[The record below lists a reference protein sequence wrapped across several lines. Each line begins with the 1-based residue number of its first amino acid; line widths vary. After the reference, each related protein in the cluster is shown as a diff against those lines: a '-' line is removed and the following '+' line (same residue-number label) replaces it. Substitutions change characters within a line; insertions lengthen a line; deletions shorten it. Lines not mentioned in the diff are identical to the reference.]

1 MVSTVNRVL
10 SMTPNRMFDEPRGGS
25 DFDARTPLWFQ
36 VASRFLLLFAALLL
50 LLSLGTRVYASNLI
64 VAAFAVVFLAQ
75 GCAGFLYARAWFYE
89 RKRVYDTRREL
100 SSIYRHVLDGILIL
114 DDRGVCLD
122 ANPAAFAILGAPP
135 AVLVGRSFGQFLK
148 DPRQFERQ
156 WRAFLDESFQHGRT
170 ELVRH
175 NGSKFVVN
183 FTLTAHYLP
192 GRHAMIL
199 CDITERVEAQHSALE
214 MQNLYQQMADGIDE
228 VYWLLDAATKKVVA
242 VNRAYETVTGRSLES
257 IENDPSSYEDLIH
270 ARDRA
275 HVLAKL
281 ESAVHSG
288 HFDEEFRIV
297 RPDGEV
303 RWVWVKASP
312 VRGSND
318 EIRQLYGTAQDI
330 TAKKLADAQVAE
342 HLVAA
347 EAARAEA
354 ESASAE
360 AEALR
365 RATLALTQNLRMDAV
380 LDTLLQTLFQI
391 VTYDTASVI
400 LTEEN
405 ERLFV
410 AREAPPAAANRP
422 VVTLETSDNAIL
434 ERVLVLKKAI
444 YVPDT
449 REESDWR
456 DHKAVSGVRSWI
468 AVPLVVSDS
477 VLGLLSI
484 GSKQPRECTTQHFHL
499 AKLLGIPAAVAIH
512 NARLYEWAQ
521 IYAVERQTL
530 LKKLDATTD
539 KNADPQRGRFPN

>member
-1 MVSTVNRVL
+1 MRLRWPENRTLLRDIAAGRDSVQLMNLNEVHAVN
-10 SMTPNRMFDEPRGGS
+10 
-25 DFDARTPLWFQ
+25 
-36 VASRFLLLFAALLL
+36 
-50 LLSLGTRVYASNLI
+50 
-64 VAAFAVVFLAQ
+64 LA
-75 GCAGFLYARAWFYE
+75 
-89 RKRVYDTRREL
+89 
-100 SSIYRHVLDGILIL
+100 
-114 DDRGVCLD
+114 
-122 ANPAAFAILGAPP
+122 
-135 AVLVGRSFGQFLK
+135 
-148 DPRQFERQ
+148 
-156 WRAFLDESFQHGRT
+156 
-170 ELVRH
+170 
-175 NGSKFVVN
+175 
-183 FTLTAHYLP
+183 
-192 GRHAMIL
+192 
-199 CDITERVEAQHSALE
+199 
-214 MQNLYQQMADGIDE
+214 DE
-228 VYWLLDAATKKVVA
+228 VFWLLDAATKKVVA

-270 ARDRA
+270 AGDRA

-312 VRGSND
+312 VRTSDNA
-318 EIRQLYGTAQDI
+318 IHQLYGTAQDI

-342 HLVAA
+342 HLIAA

-380 LDTLLQTLFQI
+380 LDTLLETLFQI

-410 AREAPPAAANRP
+410 AREAPPAVSNRP
-422 VVTLETSDNAIL
+422 VVTIETGANAIL
-434 ERVLVLKKAI
+434 QRVLVLKRAM

-449 REESDWR
+449 REETDWR

-468 AVPLVVSDS
+468 AIPLVVSDS

-484 GSKQPRECTTQHFHL
+484 GSKQPRAFTTRHFQL

-521 IYAVERQTL
+521 IYAAERQTL
-530 LKKLDATTD
+530 LKKLDETAD
-539 KNADPQRGRFPN
+539 KNTDPSRGRFPN

>member
-1 MVSTVNRVL
+1 MALTVNRVG
-10 SMTPNRMFDEPRGGS
+10 SMTPNRMFDQPHAGS
-25 DFDARTPLWFQ
+25 NADAPTPLWFQ
-36 VASRFLLLFAALLL
+36 IASRFLLLLAAVLL
-50 LLSLGTRVYASNLI
+50 LLSLGTRVYASNFI

-89 RKRVYDTRREL
+89 RKRVRDTRREL

-114 DDRGVCLD
+114 DERGVCLD
-122 ANPAAFAILGAPP
+122 ANPAAFAILGTPP
-135 AVLVGRSFGQFLK
+135 AVLLGRSFCQFFK

-156 WRAFLDESFQHGRT
+156 WRAFLGESFQHGRT

-175 NGSKFVVN
+175 NGSKVVVN
-183 FTLTAHYLP
+183 FTLTADYLP

-199 CDITERVEAQHSALE
+199 CDITERVEAQHSALQ
-214 MQNLYQQMADGIDE
+214 MQNLYQQMADSIDE
-228 VYWLLDAATKKVVA
+228 VFWLLDAATKKVVA

-257 IENDPSSYEDLIH
+257 IEKNPSSYEDLIH
-270 ARDRA
+270 ALDRA

-281 ESAVHSG
+281 ENAVHSG

-303 RWVWVKASP
+303 RWVWAKASP
-312 VRGSND
+312 VRAFDNS
-318 EIRQLYGTAQDI
+318 IHQLYGTALDI
-330 TAKKLADAQVAE
+330 TGKKLAEAQVAE
-342 HLVAA
+342 HLATA

-391 VTYDTASVI
+391 VAYDTASVI

-405 ERLFV
+405 DRLFV
-410 AREAPPAAANRP
+410 AREAPRTTANRP
-422 VVTLETSDNAIL
+422 VVTLETSDNVIL
-434 ERVLVLKKAI
+434 QRALVLKKAI

-449 REESDWR
+449 REESEWR
-456 DHKAVSGVRSWI
+456 EHKAFPGVRSWI

-484 GSKQPRECTTQHFHL
+484 GSNERRAFTTRHFHL

-521 IYAVERQTL
+521 IYSAERQTL
-530 LKKLDATTD
+530 LKKLDETID
-539 KNADPQRGRFPN
+539 KNTDSPRERFPN

>member
-1 MVSTVNRVL
+1 MIS
-10 SMTPNRMFDEPRGGS
+10 NRMFDEPHTGY
-25 DFDARTPLWFQ
+25 DADLRTPLWFQ
-36 VASRFLLLFAALLL
+36 IASRFLLLLAAALL

-64 VAAFAVVFLAQ
+64 IAAFAVVFLGQ
-75 GCAGFLYARAWFYE
+75 GCAGFLYARAWFHE
-89 RKRVYDTRREL
+89 RRRVHDTKCEL

-135 AVLVGRSFGQFLK
+135 AVLVGRSFGQFLQ

-156 WRAFLDESFQHGRT
+156 WRAFLDQSFQHGRT

-175 NGSKFVVN
+175 NGSKAVVN

-214 MQNLYQQMADGIDE
+214 MQNLYQQMADSIDE
-228 VYWLLDAATKKVVA
+228 VFWLLDAATKKVVA
-242 VNRAYETVTGRSLES
+242 VNHAYEIVTGRTLES
-257 IENDPSSYEDLIH
+257 IASNPSSYEDLIH
-270 ARDRA
+270 PGDRA
-275 HVLAKL
+275 QVLTKL
-281 ESAVHSG
+281 ENAVHSG
-288 HFDEEFRIV
+288 YLDEEFRIV

-312 VRGSND
+312 VRASDNA
-318 EIRQLYGTAQDI
+318 IRQLYGTAQDI
-330 TAKKLADAQVAE
+330 TARKLADAQVAE

-354 ESASAE
+354 ENAGAE

-380 LDTLLQTLFQI
+380 LDTLLRTLLQI

-410 AREAPPAAANRP
+410 ARDAPPAVDNRP
-422 VVTLETSDNAIL
+422 VVTLEMRENAIL
-434 ERVLVLKKAI
+434 QRVLALKKAM

-449 REESDWR
+449 REEIDWH
-456 DHKAVSGVRSWI
+456 DHKAFAGVRSWMAI
-468 AVPLVVSDS
+468 PLVVSDS

-484 GSKQPRECTTQHFHL
+484 GSKRPRAFTARHFHL

-512 NARLYEWAQ
+512 NARLYQWAQ
-521 IYAVERQTL
+521 IYAVERQSL
-530 LKKLDATTD
+530 LKKLDETTE
-539 KNADPQRGRFPN
+539 KSANPMRERFPN

>member
-1 MVSTVNRVL
+1 ML
-10 SMTPNRMFDEPRGGS
+10 DEPLGASGA
-25 DFDARTPLWFQ
+25 DTRTPLWFQ
-36 VASRFLLLFAALLL
+36 IASRSLLLFAAVLL
-50 LLSLGTRVYASNLI
+50 LLSLGTRVYASNLL

-75 GCAGFLYARAWFYE
+75 SSAGFLYARAWFAE
-89 RKRVYDTRREL
+89 RRRVRDIQREL

-135 AVLVGRSFGQFLK
+135 AVLLGRSFGQFLK

-156 WRAFLDESFQHGRT
+156 WRGFLDQSFQHGRR

-175 NGSKFVVN
+175 NGSRVVVN
-183 FTLTAHYLP
+183 FTLTANYLP

-199 CDITERVEAQHSALE
+199 CDITERVEAQHSARE
-214 MQNLYQQMADGIDE
+214 MQSLYRQMADNIDE
-228 VYWLLDAATKKVVA
+228 VFWLLDAETKKVVA

-257 IENDPSSYEDLIH
+257 IATNPSSYEDLIY
-270 ARDRA
+270 AVDRA

-281 ESAVHSG
+281 ENAVHSG

-297 RPDGEV
+297 RPDGEL

-312 VRGSND
+312 VRSSD
-318 EIRQLYGTAQDI
+318 DVIRQLYGTAQDI

-354 ESASAE
+354 ESAGAE

-380 LDTLLQTLFQI
+380 LDTLLQTLLQI
-391 VTYDTASVI
+391 VTYDAASVI

-410 AREAPPAAANRP
+410 AREAPPPTGYRP
-422 VVTLETSDNAIL
+422 VVTLEAGDNAVL
-434 ERVLVLKKAI
+434 RRVLVLKKAI

-449 REESDWR
+449 REESEWS
-456 DHKAVSGVRSWI
+456 DHKAFSGLRSWMAI
-468 AVPLVVSDS
+468 PLVVSDS
-477 VLGLLSI
+477 VVGLLSI
-484 GSKQPRECTTQHFHL
+484 GSKQPRAFTTRHFHL

-521 IYAVERQTL
+521 IYAEERKTL
-530 LKKLDATTD
+530 LKKLDENAG
-539 KNADPQRGRFPN
+539 KNVDPPRGRFPN

>member
-1 MVSTVNRVL
+1 
-10 SMTPNRMFDEPRGGS
+10 
-25 DFDARTPLWFQ
+25 
-36 VASRFLLLFAALLL
+36 
-50 LLSLGTRVYASNLI
+50 VYASNLV
-64 VAAFAVVFLAQ
+64 VAALAVVFLAQ
-75 GCAGFLYARAWFYE
+75 GCAAFLYARAWFAE
-89 RKRVYDTRREL
+89 RRQVYDTRREL

-135 AVLVGRSFGQFLK
+135 AVLVGHSFGQFLK
-148 DPRQFERQ
+148 DPQQFERQ
-156 WRAFLDESFQHGRT
+156 WRAFLAESFQHGRT

-175 NGSKFVVN
+175 NGSKVVVN
-183 FTLTAHYLP
+183 FTLTAHHLP

-199 CDITERVEAQHSALE
+199 CDITERVEAQHSARE
-214 MQNLYQQMADGIDE
+214 MRNLYQHMADSIDE
-228 VYWLLDAATKKVVA
+228 VFWLLDAATKKVIA
-242 VNRAYETVTGRSLES
+242 VNRAYEAVTGRSLES
-257 IENDPSSYEDLIH
+257 IEKDPSSYEDLIH
-270 ARDRA
+270 AGDRA
-275 HVLAKL
+275 YVLAKL
-281 ESAVHSG
+281 ENAVHSG

-312 VRGSND
+312 VRASD
-318 EIRQLYGTAQDI
+318 KSIRQLYGTAQDI

-347 EAARAEA
+347 ETARAEA

-391 VTYDTASVI
+391 VTYDAASVI

-410 AREAPPAAANRP
+410 AREVPPAATNRP
-422 VVTLETSDNAIL
+422 VVTLETSDNAML
-434 ERVLVLKKAI
+434 QRVLVLKRAI

-449 REESDWR
+449 REESQWR
-456 DHKAVSGVRSWI
+456 DHKAFSGVRSWI

-477 VLGLLSI
+477 VVGLLSI
-484 GSKQPRECTTQHFHL
+484 GNRQPRAFTTRHLHL
-499 AKLLGIPAAVAIH
+499 AKLLAIPAAVAIH

-521 IYAVERQTL
+521 IYAAERQTL
-530 LKKLDATTD
+530 LKKLDRTAD
-539 KNADPQRGRFPN
+539 KDADPPRGRFPN

>member
-1 MVSTVNRVL
+1 
-10 SMTPNRMFDEPRGGS
+10 MTPNRIFDEPRGGS
-25 DFDARTPLWFQ
+25 DADLRTPLWFQ
-36 VASRFLLLFAALLL
+36 IASRFLLLFAALLL

-89 RKRVYDTRREL
+89 RKRVRDTRREL

-156 WRAFLDESFQHGRT
+156 WRTFLDESFQHGRT
-170 ELVRH
+170 ELVRY
-175 NGSKFVVN
+175 NGSRVVVN

-199 CDITERVEAQHSALE
+199 CDITERVEAQHSAIE
-214 MQNLYQQMADGIDE
+214 MQNLYQQMADSIDE
-228 VYWLLDAATKKVVA
+228 VFWLLDAETKKVVA

-257 IENDPSSYEDLIH
+257 IANDPLSYEDLIH
-270 ARDRA
+270 GGDRA

-281 ESAVHSG
+281 ENAVHSG

-312 VRGSND
+312 VRASNNA
-318 EIRQLYGTAQDI
+318 IRQLYGTAQDI

-354 ESASAE
+354 ENATAE

-380 LDTLLQTLFQI
+380 LDTLLQTLLQN

-400 LTEEN
+400 LTEES

-410 AREAPPAAANRP
+410 AREALPAVANRP
-422 VVTLETSDNAIL
+422 VVTLDMSHSAIL
-434 ERVLVLKKAI
+434 QRVLVLKKAI

-456 DHKAVSGVRSWI
+456 DHKAFAGVRSWI
-468 AVPLVVSDS
+468 AVPLVASDS

-484 GSKQPRECTTQHFHL
+484 GGKQPRAFTARHFHL

-521 IYAVERQTL
+521 IYATERQTL
-530 LKKLDATTD
+530 LKKLNETTD
-539 KNADPQRGRFPN
+539 KNADPQRGRFSN

>member
-1 MVSTVNRVL
+1 MS
-10 SMTPNRMFDEPRGGS
+10 DEPRAGYEA
-25 DFDARTPLWFQ
+25 DASTPLWFQ
-36 VASRFLLLFAALLL
+36 IASRFLLLLAAALL

-156 WRAFLDESFQHGRT
+156 WRAFLDECFQHGRT

-175 NGSKFVVN
+175 NGSKVVVN

-214 MQNLYQQMADGIDE
+214 MQNLYQQMADSIDE
-228 VYWLLDAATKKVVA
+228 VFWLLDATTKKVVA
-242 VNRAYETVTGRSLES
+242 VNRAYESVTGRSLES
-257 IENDPSSYEDLIH
+257 IERDPSSYEDLIH
-270 ARDRA
+270 AGDRA

-288 HFDEEFRIV
+288 HFNEEFRIV

-312 VRGSND
+312 VRASDNA
-318 EIRQLYGTAQDI
+318 IRQLYGTAQDI

-354 ESASAE
+354 ESAGAE

-410 AREAPPAAANRP
+410 AREAPSAVSNRP
-422 VVTLETSDNAIL
+422 VVTLEMSDSPIL
-434 ERVLVLKKAI
+434 QRVLVLKKAI

-449 REESDWR
+449 REESDWC
-456 DHKAVSGVRSWI
+456 DHKAFSGVRSWI

-484 GSKQPRECTTQHFHL
+484 GSKQPRAFSNRHFHL

-521 IYAVERQTL
+521 IYAAERQTL
-530 LKKLDATTD
+530 LRKLDETAD

>member
-1 MVSTVNRVL
+1 MSHIF
-10 SMTPNRMFDEPRGGS
+10 PEPVRGS
-25 DFDARTPLWFQ
+25 DPDVRTPLWFQ
-36 VASRFLLLFAALLL
+36 IASRLLLLLAAALLF
-50 LLSLGTRVYASNLI
+50 LSLGTRVYASNLV
-64 VAAFAVVFLAQ
+64 VAAFAIVFLAQ
-75 GCAGFLYARAWFYE
+75 GCAGFLYAYAWYAERRRAF
-89 RKRVYDTRREL
+89 DTKREL
-100 SSIYRHVLDGILIL
+100 RSIYRHVLDAILIL

-122 ANPAAFAILGAPP
+122 ANPAAFAILGASP
-135 AVLVGRSFGQFLK
+135 AVLIGRSFGEFLK
-148 DPRQFERQ
+148 DPQQFEPQ
-156 WRAFLDESFQHGRT
+156 WRGFLDKSVQHGRT

-175 NGSKFVVN
+175 NGSKIVVN

-199 CDITERVEAQHSALE
+199 CDITERVEAQHSARE
-214 MQNLYQQMADGIDE
+214 MQNLYQHMADSIDE
-228 VYWLLDAATKKVVA
+228 VFWLLDASTKKVVA

-257 IENDPSSYEDLIH
+257 IETNPWSYEDLIH
-270 ARDRA
+270 PGDRTY
-275 HVLAKL
+275 VLAKL
-281 ESAVHSG
+281 EKAAHSG

-303 RWVWVKASP
+303 RWVWMKASP
-312 VRGSND
+312 VRASDNV
-318 EIRQLYGTAQDI
+318 IRQLYGTAQDI

-354 ESASAE
+354 ESAGAE

-391 VTYDTASVI
+391 VTYDMASVI

-410 AREAPPAAANRP
+410 AREAPPAAVNRP
-422 VVTLETSDNAIL
+422 IVTMETSDSAL
-434 ERVLVLKKAI
+434 LQRVLVLKRAT

-449 REESDWR
+449 REEADWR
-456 DHKAVSGVRSWI
+456 EHKAFSGVRSWI
-468 AVPLVVSDS
+468 VAPLVVSDS

-484 GSKQPRECTTQHFHL
+484 GSKQPCAFTTRHFHL
-499 AKLLGIPAAVAIH
+499 AKLLAIPAAVAIH

-521 IYAVERQTL
+521 IYAAERQTL
-530 LKKLDATTD
+530 LRKLDEA
-539 KNADPQRGRFPN
+539 PNSTSKDSEAPRRRLPN

>member
-1 MVSTVNRVL
+1 MASNRI
-10 SMTPNRMFDEPRGGS
+10 FDETPRGS
-25 DFDARTPLWFQ
+25 DLDARTPLWFQ
-36 VASRFLLLFAALLL
+36 IASRLLLLFAGALL
-50 LLSLGTRVYASNLI
+50 LLSLGSRVYASNLV

-75 GCAGFLYARAWFYE
+75 GCAAFLYARAWFAE
-89 RKRVYDTRREL
+89 RRQVCDTRREL

-114 DDRGVCLD
+114 DDQGVCLD

-148 DPRQFERQ
+148 DPRQFEHQ
-156 WRAFLDESFQHGRT
+156 WRAFLDKSFQHGRT

-175 NGSKFVVN
+175 NGSKVVVN

-214 MQNLYQQMADGIDE
+214 MRNLYQHMADSIDE
-228 VYWLLDAATKKVVA
+228 VFWLLDAATKKVVA

-257 IENDPSSYEDLIH
+257 IENDPYSYEDLIH
-270 ARDRA
+270 AGDRA

-281 ESAVHSG
+281 ENAVHSG

-297 RPDGEV
+297 RPDGKV

-312 VRGSND
+312 VRTSDNA
-318 EIRQLYGTAQDI
+318 IRQLYGTAQDI

-347 EAARAEA
+347 ETARFEA

-410 AREAPPAAANRP
+410 AREAPPAAPNRP
-422 VVTLETSDNAIL
+422 VVTIETGDNAIL
-434 ERVLVLKKAI
+434 QRVLVLKRATH
-444 YVPDT
+444 VPDT
-449 REESDWR
+449 REESEWR
-456 DHKAVSGVRSWI
+456 DHKAFPGVRAWI

-477 VLGLLSI
+477 VVGLLSI
-484 GSKQPRECTTQHFHL
+484 GHKHPRAFTTRHFHL
-499 AKLLGIPAAVAIH
+499 AKLLAIPAAVAIH

-521 IYAVERQTL
+521 IYAAERQTL
-530 LKKLDATTD
+530 LKKLDQTTD
-539 KNADPQRGRFPN
+539 KNVDPPRGRFPN

>member
-1 MVSTVNRVL
+1 
-10 SMTPNRMFDEPRGGS
+10 MTPNTIFDEPRGGS
-25 DFDARTPLWFQ
+25 GATARTPLWFQ
-36 VASRFLLLFAALLL
+36 IASRSLLSLAAVLLW
-50 LLSLGTRVYASNLI
+50 LSLGTRVYASNLV

-75 GCAGFLYARAWFYE
+75 GCAGFLYARAWFAE
-89 RKRVYDTRREL
+89 RKRAHETRREL

-135 AVLVGRSFGQFLK
+135 AVLVGHSFAQFLK
-148 DPRQFERQ
+148 DQGKFECQ

-170 ELVRH
+170 ELRRH
-175 NGSKFVVN
+175 NGSKVVVN
-183 FTLTAHYLP
+183 FTLTANYLP

-199 CDITERVEAQHSALE
+199 CDITERVEAQHSARE
-214 MQNLYQQMADGIDE
+214 MRDLYQHMADSIDE
-228 VYWLLDAATKKVVA
+228 VFWLLDAETKKVVA
-242 VNRAYETVTGRSLES
+242 VNRAYEAVTGRSLES
-257 IENDPSSYEDLIH
+257 IETNPSSYKDLIH
-270 ARDRA
+270 AGDRA

-281 ESAVHSG
+281 ENAVQSG
-288 HFDEEFRIV
+288 HFDEEFRIA

-312 VRGSND
+312 VRTPDNV
-318 EIRQLYGTAQDI
+318 IRQLYGTAQDI

-347 EAARAEA
+347 EMARAEA
-354 ESASAE
+354 ESAGAE

-380 LDTLLQTLFQI
+380 LDTLLETLSRI
-391 VTYDTASVI
+391 VRYDTASVI

-405 ERLFV
+405 DRLFV
-410 AREAPPAAANRP
+410 AREAPPRAASRP

-434 ERVLVLKKAI
+434 QRVLTLKRAM

-449 REESDWR
+449 REEADWR
-456 DHKAVSGVRSWI
+456 DHKAFSGVRSWI
-468 AVPLVVSDS
+468 AVPLLASDS
-477 VLGLLSI
+477 VVGLLSI
-484 GSKQPRECTTQHFHL
+484 GSKQPRAFTTQHLHL
-499 AKLLGIPAAVAIH
+499 AKLLGIPAAVAIN

-521 IYAVERQTL
+521 IYAAERKTL
-530 LKKLDATTD
+530 LKKLDEAAD
-539 KNADPQRGRFPN
+539 KNTDPSRERFSN

>member
-1 MVSTVNRVL
+1 MA
-10 SMTPNRMFDEPRGGS
+10 PNQVFPEPLRGS
-25 DFDARTPLWFQ
+25 DPDARTPLWFQ
-36 VASRFLLLFAALLL
+36 VASRLLLLVAAVLL
-50 LLSLGTRVYASNLI
+50 LLSLGTRVYASNLV
-64 VAAFAVVFLAQ
+64 VAAFAIVFLAQ
-75 GCAGFLYARAWFYE
+75 GCAGFLYAHAWLAERRRAF
-89 RKRVYDTRREL
+89 DTKREL

-122 ANPAAFAILGAPP
+122 ANPAAFAILGASPT
-135 AVLVGRSFGQFLK
+135 VLVGSSFGQFLK
-148 DPRQFERQ
+148 DPHQFEPQ
-156 WRAFLDESFQHGRT
+156 WRAFLGESFQHGRT

-175 NGSKFVVN
+175 NGSRVVVN

-199 CDITERVEAQHSALE
+199 CDITERVEAQHSARE
-214 MQNLYQQMADGIDE
+214 MQNLYQHMADSIDE
-228 VYWLLDAATKKVVA
+228 VFWLLDAATKKVVA

-257 IENDPSSYEDLIH
+257 IETNPSSYEDLIH
-270 ARDRA
+270 AADRA
-275 HVLAKL
+275 RVLAKL
-281 ESAVHSG
+281 ENAVHSG

-303 RWVWVKASP
+303 RWVWMKASP
-312 VRGSND
+312 VRASDNV
-318 EIRQLYGTAQDI
+318 IRQLYGTAQDI
-330 TAKKLADAQVAE
+330 TPKKLAEAQVAE

-354 ESASAE
+354 ESAGAE

-391 VTYDTASVI
+391 VPYDMASVI

-410 AREAPPAAANRP
+410 AREAPPSGANRS
-422 VVTLETSDNAIL
+422 VVTLEASDNAIL
-434 ERVLVLKKAI
+434 QRVLILKTAI

-449 REESDWR
+449 KTESDWR
-456 DHKAVSGVRSWI
+456 DHKAFSGARTWI

-477 VLGLLSI
+477 VVGLLSI
-484 GSKQPRECTTQHFHL
+484 TSKQPRAFTTEQFHL

-521 IYAVERQTL
+521 IYAAERQTL
-530 LKKLDATTD
+530 LKKLHETTG
-539 KNADPQRGRFPN
+539 KNADPPRGRLAN

>member
-1 MVSTVNRVL
+1 VER
-10 SMTPNRMFDEPRGGS
+10 RG
-25 DFDARTPLWFQ
+25 A
-36 VASRFLLLFAALLL
+36 
-50 LLSLGTRVYASNLI
+50 
-64 VAAFAVVFLAQ
+64 
-75 GCAGFLYARAWFYE
+75 
-89 RKRVYDTRREL
+89 YDTKREL

-114 DDRGVCLD
+114 DDQGVCLD

-135 AVLVGRSFGQFLK
+135 AVLVGRSFGQFLTN
-148 DPRQFERQ
+148 PQEFELQ
-156 WRAFLDESFQHGRT
+156 WRAFLDQSFQHGRT

-175 NGSKFVVN
+175 NGSKVVVN

-199 CDITERVEAQHSALE
+199 CDITERVEAQHSARE
-214 MQNLYQQMADGIDE
+214 MQNLYQHMADSIDE
-228 VYWLLDAATKKVVA
+228 VFWLLDAATRKVVA
-242 VNRAYETVTGRSLES
+242 VNRAYEIVTGRSLES
-257 IENDPSSYEDLIH
+257 IESDPSSYEDLIH
-270 ARDRA
+270 AGDRA

-281 ESAVHSG
+281 ENAVHSG

-303 RWVWVKASP
+303 RWVWVKGSP
-312 VRGSND
+312 VRASD
-318 EIRQLYGTAQDI
+318 QAIRQLYGTAQDI

-354 ESASAE
+354 ESAGAE

-405 ERLFV
+405 DRLFV
-410 AREAPPAAANRP
+410 AREAPLSAVNRP
-422 VVTLETSDNAIL
+422 VVTLETSASAIL
-434 ERVLVLKKAI
+434 ERVLVLKMAT

-449 REESDWR
+449 REDSDWR
-456 DHKAVSGVRSWI
+456 DHKAFSGVRSWI

-477 VLGLLSI
+477 VVGLLSI
-484 GSKQPRECTTQHFHL
+484 GSKQPRAFTTRHFHL
-499 AKLLGIPAAVAIH
+499 AKLLAIPAAVAIH

-521 IYAVERQTL
+521 IYSAERQTL
-530 LKKLDATTD
+530 LRKLDQAPSATPGD
-539 KNADPQRGRFPN
+539 GDPPRRRLPN